1 MSGLKVITGDGAMKF
16 LDIFRNENDCV
27 KTMFLTIDPN
37 ETNIDVNDE
46 KSSRAVVEVLTKL
59 ADENDMDI
67 LVMNHKQERVQGH
80 LGALLERKATEIYTA
95 KLDESGR
102 LYIVERKIRRYVE
115 TKTTNC
121 TN

>member
-1 MSGLKVITGDGAMKF
+1 MSGLKVITGDGARKF
-16 LDIFRNENDCV
+16 LDIFKNENDCV
-27 KTMFLTIDPN
+27 NTMFLTIDPN

-46 KSSRAVVEVLTKL
+46 KSSRAVMEVLTKL
-59 ADENDMDI
+59 ADENDKDI
-67 LVMNHKQERVQGH
+67 LVINHKQERMQGH
-80 LGALLERKATEIYTA
+80 LGTLLDRMATEIYTA
-95 KLDESGR
+95 QLNESGR